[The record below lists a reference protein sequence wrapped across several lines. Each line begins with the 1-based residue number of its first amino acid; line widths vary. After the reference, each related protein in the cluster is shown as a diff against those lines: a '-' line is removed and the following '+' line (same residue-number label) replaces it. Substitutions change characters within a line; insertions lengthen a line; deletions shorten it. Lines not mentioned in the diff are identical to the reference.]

1 MSQKFDVDFFD
12 KPEFEY
18 DAEHKKAI
26 LRFIGNRVT
35 EAEDKKF
42 SEEQQMYEK
51 AASAVDY
58 NMEQTLE
65 DELRVKALE
74 LYELRGQAI
83 TNDILNQAS

>member
-42 SEEQQMYEK
+42 SEEQ
-51 AASAVDY
+51 
-58 NMEQTLE
+58 
-65 DELRVKALE
+65 
-74 LYELRGQAI
+74 
-83 TNDILNQAS
+83 